1 MEKSAGMTA
10 FEEKISSGLVSAGLP
25 PESVCLEH
33 PLGLAVSGGADS
45 ISLLLALL
53 SLFDAALIR
62 VITVNHNIREENETA
77 GDACF
82 VMDLC
87 SRLNVSCTLVTIPRG
102 KVFLEAE
109 KGGQGI
115 EAAARALRYQA
126 FSDFISQEN
135 LSALC
140 LAHNQNDLLETI
152 LMRFLQGSGSEGG
165 GGILRRR
172 NHFVR
177 PMLDVSREEI
187 EAYLHEC
194 GQDWRTDSTNADTAY
209 LRNKVRHNLIPFLDG
224 HFEGWKKALLYGAE
238 KARDDND
245 ALQALSDRIVWERDE
260 KGLFMDAASFYGQE
274 KALRRRLLYQACNLL
289 PCQGRL
295 PYSLVRRVCAWNGDE
310 QEKKGLSLSAG
321 GVEISLNSEKIYVKK
336 CQNKAT
342 ESGFLDIIKEDS
354 NSVLL
359 RRSLQ
364 SGDVIRAKDGSMKPV
379 QKIFTDWK
387 VSAEDKNRI
396 PLIQDLS
403 REGQPVI
410 AILGSEFGYSDWIV
424 K

>member
-1 MEKSAGMTA
+1 
-10 FEEKISSGLVSAGLP
+10 
-25 PESVCLEH
+25 
-33 PLGLAVSGGADS
+33 
-45 ISLLLALL
+45 
-53 SLFDAALIR
+53 
-62 VITVNHNIREENETA
+62 
-77 GDACF
+77 
-82 VMDLC
+82 
-87 SRLNVSCTLVTIPRG
+87 
-102 KVFLEAE
+102 
-109 KGGQGI
+109 
-115 EAAARALRYQA
+115 
-126 FSDFISQEN
+126 
-135 LSALC
+135 
-140 LAHNQNDLLETI
+140 
-152 LMRFLQGSGSEGG
+152 
-165 GGILRRR
+165 
-172 NHFVR
+172 
-177 PMLDVSREEI
+177 
-187 EAYLHEC
+187 
-194 GQDWRTDSTNADTAY
+194 
-209 LRNKVRHNLIPFLDG
+209 
-224 HFEGWKKALLYGAE
+224 
-238 KARDDND
+238 
-245 ALQALSDRIVWERDE
+245 
-260 KGLFMDAASFYGQE
+260 MDASSFYGQE

-295 PYSLVRRVCAWNGDE
+295 PYSLVRRVCAWKGDE